1 MTRQS
6 FYTAQR
12 PMRGNGFRQDREL
25 IRAGHHSGIVSFV
38 QEDAIVCMSAGGLR
52 DRQYEHL
59 GTADMAVAQMYRTL
73 HKSAKQVADGGKPI
87 GYNLSVADLRGA
99 RTPLAVGP
107 DWRTASPKKLRLAK
121 ASSRFAPA
129 PTNN

>member
-38 QEDAIVCMSAGGLR
+38 QEDAIVCMSAGGIR

-73 HKSAKQVADGGKPI
+73 LKSAKQVAEGGKDRKSTRLNQSLMRI
-87 GYNLSVADLRGA
+87 SY
-99 RTPLAVGP
+99 AVFCL
-107 DWRTASPKKLRLAK
+107 KKK
-121 ASSRFAPA
+121 K
-129 PTNN
+129 TT